1 MRASLDH
8 CCTNCTEPCVPMQL
22 HGAASGLLHMSILL
36 ASNCSLGQESYWE
49 VWHCFASSFPPS
61 LVKLFPQIREEAAS
75 ARVFIYKKKK
85 VSFGTCLVFISW
97 TSILLL
103 AVQSTVSTNVE
114 HTTEH
119 VCLISRNVLSTSRSS
134 FCRYR

>member
-22 HGAASGLLHMSILL
+22 HGAASGLLHTSILL

-75 ARVFIYKKKK
+75 ARVFIKKKK
-85 VSFGTCLVFISW
+85 KSFLWYVLSIHKLDIYFVTGCAVNSKHKCRAYNRTCLSN
-97 TSILLL
+97 
-103 AVQSTVSTNVE
+103 Q
-114 HTTEH
+114 
-119 VCLISRNVLSTSRSS
+119 
-134 FCRYR
+134 

>member
-22 HGAASGLLHMSILL
+22 HGAASGLLHTSILL

-85 VSFGTCLVFISW
+85 FPLVR
-97 TSILLL
+97 
-103 AVQSTVSTNVE
+103 A
-114 HTTEH
+114 
-119 VCLISRNVLSTSRSS
+119 
-134 FCRYR
+134 